1 MNETRRS
8 VSFAERG
15 RDDGTAMLWGYPA
28 AVMIEAGIQLLIAR
42 LHTESGHYP
51 SSAEIRE
58 HIYGRTAAP
67 EITDAII
74 YAAKVFR
81 QDVGRYPTPT
91 EVLAGLLLVDTEA
104 ALLSYVANDIRVG
117 DRVMWAERDDNG
129 QFLHQTLDGRDD
141 MIVPA
146 YGTVVAQP
154 DGWDGDNTVTRDDGR
169 TVIIGRKWLIKV
181 PS

>member
-1 MNETRRS
+1 MGLSRS
-8 VSFAERG
+8 RHDRG
-15 RDDGTAMLWGYPA
+15 RDPA
-28 AVMIEAGIQLLIAR
+28 SHRPIAHR
-42 LHTESGHYP
+42 
-51 SSAEIRE
+51 IRPLPE
-58 HIYGRTAAP
+58 LGGNPRAHLRP